1 MNYSLF
7 IARRLKLAGDTRHA
21 TPSLNVAL
29 AGIVLAIVVMILS
42 VAVVLGFKQEI
53 SGKIYQL
60 DAHLKVSNAAIGIDD
75 NYSTIT
81 SLPVY
86 RAIMADTAFASEVA
100 SMSLIADQPAILKTD
115 TDFEGIVY
123 RGVDDGYDWNYL
135 EGNLI
140 AGRVPVIADSADA
153 GEVLISR
160 ELADKL
166 RLKVGDHVYTYFI
179 LQKVKVRNVH
189 IVGIVNND
197 FESFDKSIIVGN
209 IRQVQDVNDWPADV
223 GHYVG
228 VNVKDV
234 SHVDN
239 DAYILYSLLARNT
252 IATGNNTLHSVTN
265 THRNNVSFFAW
276 LQMLDMNVVIILV
289 LMAIV
294 SGFTLIAAMLMIVLE
309 RIRMI
314 GMLKALGA
322 TGSGIR
328 NIFIYLTGKLIFKAL
343 LWGNVIGV
351 GLAMLQKWLHV
362 VKLDPS
368 AYYMPYVPI
377 NLSLTAWLLLNL
389 GFIVVS
395 YLTLLGPSYIVS
407 TIRPT
412 ATMRFE

>member
-1 MNYSLF
+1 M
-7 IARRLKLAGDTRHA
+7 
-21 TPSLNVAL
+21 AL

-42 VAVVLGFKQEI
+42 LAVVLGFKQEI

-60 DAHLKVSNAAIGIDD
+60 DAHLKVSNAALGLDD
-75 NYSTIT
+75 NYATVNAQPIYKS
-81 SLPVY
+81 
-86 RAIMADTAFASEVA
+86 IMADSAMAREVQ

-123 RGVDDGYDWNYL
+123 RGVDDGYDWSYF
-135 EGNLI
+135 EGNLVD
-140 AGRVPVIADSADA
+140 GRVPVIADTADVN
-153 GEVLISR
+153 EVLISR

-179 LQKVKVRNVH
+179 LHKVKVRNVH

-197 FESFDKSIIVGN
+197 FENFDKTIIVGN
-209 IRQVQDVNDWPADV
+209 IRQIQDINDWTVDV

-228 VNVKDV
+228 VNLRDV
-234 SHVDN
+234 SHVDD
-239 DAYILYSLLARNT
+239 DAYTLYSLLALNT
-252 IATGNNTLHSVTN
+252 YTTSSNTLHVVTN
-265 THRNNVSFFAW
+265 THRNNQSFFAW
-276 LQMLDMNVVIILV
+276 LKMLDMNVAIILT

-309 RIRMI
+309 RIRTV

-322 TGSGIR
+322 SDTAIR
-328 NIFIYLTGKLIFKAL
+328 NIFIFLTGKLILRAL
-343 LWGNVIGV
+343 VWGNVT
-351 GLAMLQKWLHV
+351 GLALALLQQHLHIV
-362 VKLDPS
+362 RLDPS

-377 NLSLTAWLLLNL
+377 ALSPLAWLLLNV
-389 GFIVVS
+389 GIIVVS

-407 TIRPT
+407 TIKPT